1 MAISEIPKEFGK
13 SKIILKCFICEV
25 LLKLNRIYLFVWL
38 FFAANFSKKPFDII
52 DFGVCYL
59 DDLIGELKDN
69 KEIVIDQEFGII
81 KLYRKG
87 FVFLFFFD
95 QI

>member
-1 MAISEIPKEFGK
+1 MRSTFER
-13 SKIILKCFICEV
+13 SIC
-25 LLKLNRIYLFVWL
+25 L
-38 FFAANFSKKPFDII
+38 ANFSKKPFDII

-69 KEIVIDQEFGII
+69 KEVVIDQELGII

-87 FVFLFFFD
+87 IDLSFSILFNLSN
-95 QI
+95 IHRTNGC

>member
-1 MAISEIPKEFGK
+1 MKY
-13 SKIILKCFICEV
+13 IC
-25 LLKLNRIYLFVWL
+25 LFL
-38 FFAANFSKKPFDII
+38 ANFSKKPFDII

-69 KEIVIDQEFGII
+69 KEVVIDQELGII

-87 FVFLFFFD
+87 IFVFLLKSNL
-95 QI
+95 IKYYRTIGC

>member
-1 MAISEIPKEFGK
+1 MIVKMR
-13 SKIILKCFICEV
+13 LICC
-25 LLKLNRIYLFVWL
+25 L
-38 FFAANFSKKPFDII
+38 ANFSKKPFDII

-69 KEIVIDQEFGII
+69 KEVVIDQELGII

-87 FVFLFFFD
+87 IDFSSE
-95 QI
+95 I